1 MDCEEDHTMTKYFV
15 LIDKDAEKLIQM
27 NDVDLSSKVSKFLA
41 TFNLILM
48 SNIFIELTNFNF
60 FHLIDI
66 MKNQEKS
73 STSKNTK
80 LAWTFK
86 HSK

>member
-1 MDCEEDHTMTKYFV
+1 MDCEEDHTTTKSFV

-27 NDVDLSSKVSKFLA
+27 NDVELSSKVSKFLA

-60 FHLIDI
+60 FILLILCRI
-66 MKNQEKS
+66 KRNKVPQKIQ
-73 STSKNTK
+73 N
-80 LAWTFK
+80 LLGLK

>member
-1 MDCEEDHTMTKYFV
+1 MDCEEDHTMTKSFV

-60 FHLIDI
+60 FILLILCRI
-66 MKNQEKS
+66 KGNRVPQKIQ
-73 STSKNTK
+73 N
-80 LAWTFK
+80 LLGLK

>member
-60 FHLIDI
+60 FHLINI
-66 MKNQEKS
+66 MQNQEK
-73 STSKNTK
+73 
-80 LAWTFK
+80 
-86 HSK
+86 

>member
-1 MDCEEDHTMTKYFV
+1 MDCEEDHTTTKSFV

-27 NDVDLSSKVSKFLA
+27 NDVELSSKVSKFLA

-60 FHLIDI
+60 FILLILCRI
-66 MKNQEKS
+66 KRYRVPQKIQN
-73 STSKNTK
+73 
-80 LAWTFK
+80 LLGLK

>member
-1 MDCEEDHTMTKYFV
+1 MDCEEDHTMTKSFV
-15 LIDKDAEKLIQM
+15 LIDKDVEKLIQM
-27 NDVDLSSKVSKFLA
+27 NDVDLSTKVSKFLA

-60 FHLIDI
+60 FILLILCRI
-66 MKNQEKS
+66 KRYRVPQKIQN
-73 STSKNTK
+73 
-80 LAWTFK
+80 LLGLK